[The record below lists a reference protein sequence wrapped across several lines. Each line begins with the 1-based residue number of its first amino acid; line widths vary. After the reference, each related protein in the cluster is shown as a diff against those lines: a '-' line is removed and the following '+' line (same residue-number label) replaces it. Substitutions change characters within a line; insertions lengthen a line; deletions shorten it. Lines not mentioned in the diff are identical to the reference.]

1 MRCLR
6 RRFPWSSDSLRER
19 YFGLEQQVPNSS
31 EFVTGM
37 LALAARRCL
46 RKSRS
51 CIKVA
56 HVCDLL
62 A

>member
-31 EFVTGM
+31 EFVTGDAGTGGA
-37 LALAARRCL
+37 ALSAQ
-46 RKSRS
+46 KSLMYVI
-51 CIKVA
+51 CWLK
-56 HVCDLL
+56 LW
-62 A
+62 